1 MEVSLIKLKQSMT
14 AQQNRSGVVSNNLA
28 NQNTIGYK
36 KDITFFDLLNA
47 KKAEDITLRVAT
59 DFDKG
64 VMKQT
69 KNPLDL
75 AISENGFFTVETDYG
90 EAYTR
95 DGHFRLDAE
104 GVLRNSA
111 GMPVLGEDGWI
122 VFDTNFATPKDINI
136 SADGEIYLD
145 GKLVDRLKIVSFESN
160 AELEK
165 IGGNLFRAKPAAMQV
180 DLENP
185 GIQQGFLENSNV
197 NPIEEMMNLIE
208 IQRQFES
215 SQRMVRSLDE
225 VYRNAVNQV
234 GKYR

>member
-1 MEVSLIKLKQSMT
+1 MEVSLIKLKQSMA
-14 AQQNRSGVVSNNLA
+14 AQQNRSSVVSNNLA

-47 KKAEDITLRVAT
+47 KKADDITLRVAT

-122 VFDTNFATPKDINI
+122 VFDTNFSTPKDINI

-165 IGGNLFRAKPAAMQV
+165 IGGNLFRARSTAMPV